1 MASATTT
8 TESASKPVQTVYL
21 SNLPD
26 KLSKDKLRRQL
37 FNLLSRFG
45 PVLDICIKKTKQ
57 TRGQAWA
64 VFSTVESATRSISA
78 LQRYPFFGKEMR
90 LDFAKENADVVAKL
104 QGEFVQKKREPK
116 PKATAVEATA
126 VAVEGGESQPPP
138 KRARVDEG
146 DASGGGGHDSN
157 NPPGPLLKTDNL
169 PAETTSQQLEDLF
182 ARYEGFLEVRL
193 AQGKFVAF
201 VEYKTVDQAQVAR
214 EGLKGHQLTPQ
225 HRLRVNFAKQ

>member
-1 MASATTT
+1 MTSTTT

-64 VFSTVESATRSISA
+64 VFSTVESATRSIST

-104 QGEFVQKKREPK
+104 QGQFVQKKREPK
-116 PKATAVEATA
+116 LTAAVTTA
-126 VAVEGGESQPPP
+126 AEGGEFQPPP
-138 KRARVDEG
+138 KKARVEEG
-146 DASGGGGHDSN
+146 ETNGGGHDSN

-201 VEYKTVDQAQVAR
+201 IEYKTVDQARVAR
-214 EGLKGHQLTPQ
+214 EGLKGHQLTPH
-225 HRLRVNFAKQ
+225 HRLRVNYAKQ